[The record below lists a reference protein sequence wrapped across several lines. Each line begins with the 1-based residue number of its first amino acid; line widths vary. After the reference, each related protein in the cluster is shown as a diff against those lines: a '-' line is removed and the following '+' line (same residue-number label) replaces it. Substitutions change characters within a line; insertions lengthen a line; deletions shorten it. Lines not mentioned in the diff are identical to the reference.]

1 MFGLVVCC
9 KDVGEERAGGWVG
22 PSQKDHLSCV
32 RGSVE
37 REGDSGATWLLLLLL
52 SSPLKLFL
60 HTGHVSCC
68 AANRTERTHGIS
80 FRQRGR
86 AHIYVRKRRLGA

>member
-9 KDVGEERAGGWVG
+9 KDVGEERAGGE
-22 PSQKDHLSCV
+22 SQKDHLSCV

-60 HTGHVSCC
+60 HTGHVSCISS
-68 AANRTERTHGIS
+68 HGTIQS
-80 FRQRGR
+80 E
-86 AHIYVRKRRLGA
+86 